1 MNIEIR
7 TAIPSDC
14 KILSELCRKTF
25 YETWKPVNTEEDL
38 QKYMNEAFELKKLQE
53 DIEANKINTFFIA
66 FIDQVATGYLK
77 LRRDRTYDEFK
88 NQRVIE
94 IERLY
99 VLKEGQGK
107 KIGKEL
113 MDECVKVA
121 IAGNYKW
128 IWLGVAVDNIK
139 AINFYM
145 KYGFN
150 IFGEKIFKLGEALD
164 TDYLMKKEIR

>member
-66 FIDQVATGYLK
+66 FIDQVAIGYLK

-88 NQRVIE
+88 
-94 IERLY
+94 
-99 VLKEGQGK
+99 K
-107 KIGKEL
+107 
-113 MDECVKVA
+113 
-121 IAGNYKW
+121 
-128 IWLGVAVDNIK
+128 
-139 AINFYM
+139 
-145 KYGFN
+145 
-150 IFGEKIFKLGEALD
+150 KLGLKDFSPESQDKIALALVKQAGGIELIAAGKIEEAI
-164 TDYLMKKEIR
+164 KKLNRRWSSLPGGVHSRIKMEAALEKYTAYQKQ